1 MRTRTLVLAAVVALA
16 LLIPPAQIALAAQS
30 APATQKSAPPAQKS
44 VPAAQKSAP
53 AVQKGAPFGPQPGV
67 QGSRNPTDLKTI
79 LYYAADALG
88 MLRGARE
95 EDGILTMQIWATGT
109 MNVGGQPCKLAS
121 YIAGIR
127 YAITARQKVP
137 VPAMR
142 VDFACAGANGRPG
155 PRQIQVVAD
164 RFAWNET
171 KPGMNATPAP
181 GAANERALQ
190 LWTMIPESVI
200 KAALAAGANT
210 KVTTEGAAVV
220 LTFPLPAP
228 FETATMKA
236 TLNPKIF
243 RVDQNPAGVKR
254 EFSHLIDR
262 TETRFGSVIETTYA
276 DYGDWNEADLKS
288 MILLPRHIVQ
298 KQGGVTLLDLTITK
312 TDTYN
317 PYVIMPLP
325 ESMKS
330 AATQQPAA
338 PRQ

>member
-1 MRTRTLVLAAVVALA
+1 MRAKALAMAAVVALA
-16 LLIPPAQIALAAQS
+16 ALTSPAQVAPAAQS
-30 APATQKSAPPAQKS
+30 APLAQKSVPSAQKS
-44 VPAAQKSAP
+44 VPAARRSAP
-53 AVQKGAPFGPQPGV
+53 APQKGAPFGPQPGV
-67 QGSRNPTDLKTI
+67 EGARNPTDLKTI

-95 EDGILTMQIWATGT
+95 EDAILTMQMWATGT
-109 MNVGGQPCKLAS
+109 MNVGGQPCKLANYLAS
-121 YIAGIR
+121 IR
-127 YAITARQKVP
+127 YAVAARQKVP

-155 PRQIQVVAD
+155 PRQIQVVAA

-181 GAANERALQ
+181 GAVNERALE

-200 KAALAAGANT
+200 KAAVAAGANT
-210 KVTTEGAAVV
+210 KVTTEGGAVV

-228 FETATMKA
+228 FETAAMMA

-243 RVDQNPAGVKR
+243 RVDTNPAGVKR

-262 TETRFGSVIETTYA
+262 TETRFGNSVIETTYA

-298 KQGGVTLLDLTITK
+298 KRGGVTVLDLTITK

-325 ESMKS
+325 ETMKS
-330 AATQQPAA
+330 AAQQPAA
-338 PRQ
+338 QR